1 MITYPRYLAGQS
13 ETQSLLIALGN
24 AGINIMDR
32 LIAQAGFPME
42 SLAINTDQQSISNT
56 LASNKISMGQMTTH
70 GLGTGGDPEI
80 GLDAVKESA
89 GKSNGPL
96 GEKYRFHLRR
106 AWRRNGIRR
115 RAARS
120 RVGET
125 KWRPRHCRGHITIFI
140 RGPPPRPTS
149 RHITP

>member
-1 MITYPRYLAGQS
+1 MITYPRYLADQS

-70 GLGTGGDPEI
+70 GLAPVAI
-80 GLDAVKESA
+80 LK
-89 GKSNGPL
+89 
-96 GEKYRFHLRR
+96 
-106 AWRRNGIRR
+106 
-115 RAARS
+115 
-120 RVGET
+120 
-125 KWRPRHCRGHITIFI
+125 
-140 RGPPPRPTS
+140 
-149 RHITP
+149 

>member
-32 LIAQAGFPME
+32 LIAQTGFPME

-89 GKSNGPL
+89 GEIQRAIGGKNIVFICAGL
-96 GEKYRFHLRR
+96 GGGTGSGAAPRMSTMLR
-106 AWRRNGIRR
+106 
-115 RAARS
+115 S
-120 RVGET
+120 
-125 KWRPRHCRGHITIFI
+125 
-140 RGPPPRPTS
+140 
-149 RHITP
+149 